1 MNTLFQ
7 HTSVLLKEAIQ
18 GLNIRPDG
26 IYIDGTFGRG
36 GHSRVILEGL
46 SQEGRL
52 LVVDKDEAAIEYAQQ
67 QFGQDPRVII
77 RHGSF
82 QEIGGYAEQ
91 LGWTRKVDGVLL
103 DLGVSSPQLDD
114 PDRGFSFS
122 QDGPL
127 DMRMNNANGLT
138 LADWLQKVS
147 MEDLALVLRN
157 YGEER
162 YAKRIARAVVEKSKE
177 QAIEGTLQLAKII
190 SEAHPRWEK
199 HKHPA
204 TRSFQAMRIFL
215 NRELEDLQEGLE
227 YIAQILAEHGRLVAI
242 SFHSLEDRIV
252 KRFIQ
257 YQIKGDEIPRGLP
270 IMDTWEPRFKK
281 VGKAVKASKEEVDGN
296 PRARSAIMRIAENLV
311 V

>member
-7 HTSVLLKEAIQ
+7 HTSVLLNEAVSS
-18 GLNIRPDG
+18 LNVRPDG

-36 GHSRVILEGL
+36 GHSRAILESL
-46 SQEGRL
+46 SDEGRL
-52 LVVDKDEAAIEYAQQ
+52 LVVDKDEMAIEFARKEY
-67 QFGQDPRVII
+67 GQDPRVVI

-82 QEIGGYAEQ
+82 QQIGGYAQE
-91 LGWTRKVDGVLL
+91 LGWNRKVDGVLL

-114 PDRGFSFS
+114 PERGFSFS

-127 DMRMNNANGLT
+127 DMRMDNASGIT
-138 LADWLQKVS
+138 LQEWLGSVSAD
-147 MEDLALVLRN
+147 DLALVLRN

-162 YAKRIARAVVEKSKE
+162 YSKRIARAVVEKSKE
-177 QAIEGTLQLAKII
+177 KPIEGTLQLAKII

-215 NRELEDLQEGLE
+215 NRELDDLEEGLGH
-227 YIAQILAEHGRLVAI
+227 IAEVLAENGRLVAI

-270 IMDTWEPRFKK
+270 IIDTWEPKFKK
-281 VGKAVKASKEEVDGN
+281 IGKPIKASKEEVDNN
-296 PRARSAIMRIAENLV
+296 PRARSAIMRVAENLV

>member
-7 HTSVLLKEAIQ
+7 HTSVLLNEAVSS
-18 GLNIRPDG
+18 LNVRPDG

-36 GHSRVILEGL
+36 GHSRAILESL
-46 SQEGRL
+46 SDEGRL
-52 LVVDKDEAAIEYAQQ
+52 LVVDKDEMAIEFARKEY
-67 QFGQDPRVII
+67 GQDPRVVI

-82 QEIGGYAEQ
+82 QQIGGYAQE
-91 LGWTRKVDGVLL
+91 LGWTRKVNGVLL

-114 PDRGFSFS
+114 PERGFSFS

-127 DMRMNNANGLT
+127 DMRMDNASGIT
-138 LADWLQKVS
+138 LQEWLGSVSAD
-147 MEDLALVLRN
+147 DLALVLRN

-162 YAKRIARAVVEKSKE
+162 YSKRIARAVVEKSKE
-177 QAIEGTLQLAKII
+177 KPIEGTLQLAKII

-215 NRELEDLQEGLE
+215 NRELDDLEEGLGH
-227 YIAQILAEHGRLVAI
+227 IAEVLAENGRLVAI

-270 IMDTWEPRFKK
+270 IIDTWEPKFKK
-281 VGKAVKASKEEVDGN
+281 IGKPIKASKEEVDNN
-296 PRARSAIMRIAENLV
+296 PRARSAIMRVAENLV

>member
-7 HTSVLLKEAIQ
+7 HTSVLLNEAVSS
-18 GLNIRPDG
+18 LNVRPDG

-36 GHSRVILEGL
+36 GHSRAILESL
-46 SQEGRL
+46 SDEGRL
-52 LVVDKDEAAIEYAQQ
+52 LVVDKDEMAIEFARKEY
-67 QFGQDPRVII
+67 GQDPRVVI

-82 QEIGGYAEQ
+82 QQIGGYAQE
-91 LGWTRKVDGVLL
+91 LGWTRKVNGVLL

-114 PDRGFSFS
+114 PERGFSFS

-127 DMRMNNANGLT
+127 DMRMDNASGIT
-138 LADWLQKVS
+138 LQEWLGSVSAD
-147 MEDLALVLRN
+147 DLALVLRN

-162 YAKRIARAVVEKSKE
+162 YSKRIARAVVEKSKE
-177 QAIEGTLQLAKII
+177 KPIEGTLQLAKII

-215 NRELEDLQEGLE
+215 NRELDDLEEGLE
-227 YIAQILAEHGRLVAI
+227 HIAEVLAENGRLVAI

-270 IMDTWEPRFKK
+270 IIDTWEPKFKK
-281 VGKAVKASKEEVDGN
+281 IGKPIKASKEEVDNN
-296 PRARSAIMRIAENLV
+296 PRARSAIMRVAENLV

>member
-7 HTSVLLKEAIQ
+7 HTSVLLNEAVSS
-18 GLNIRPDG
+18 LNVRPDG

-36 GHSRVILEGL
+36 GHSRAILESL
-46 SQEGRL
+46 SDEGRL
-52 LVVDKDEAAIEYAQQ
+52 LVVDKDEMAIEFARKEY
-67 QFGQDPRVII
+67 GQDPRVVI

-82 QEIGGYAEQ
+82 QQIGGYAQE
-91 LGWTRKVDGVLL
+91 LGWNRKVDGVLL

-114 PDRGFSFS
+114 PERGFSFS

-127 DMRMNNANGLT
+127 DMRMDNASGIT
-138 LADWLQKVS
+138 LQEWLGSVSAD
-147 MEDLALVLRN
+147 DLALVLRN

-162 YAKRIARAVVEKSKE
+162 YSKRIARAVVEKSKE
-177 QAIEGTLQLAKII
+177 KPIEGTLQLAKII

-215 NRELEDLQEGLE
+215 NRELDDLEEGLE
-227 YIAQILAEHGRLVAI
+227 HIAEVLAENGRLVAI

-270 IMDTWEPRFKK
+270 IIDTWEPKFKK
-281 VGKAVKASKEEVDGN
+281 IGKPIKASKEEIDNN
-296 PRARSAIMRIAENLV
+296 PRARSAIMRVAENLV

>member
-7 HTSVLLKEAIQ
+7 HTSVLLNEAVSA
-18 GLNIRPDG
+18 LNVRPNG
-26 IYIDGTFGRG
+26 IYVDGTFGRG
-36 GHSRVILEGL
+36 GHSRAILESL
-46 SQEGRL
+46 SDEGRL
-52 LVVDKDEAAIEYAQQ
+52 LVVDKDEAAIEFANQQ
-67 QFGQDPRVII
+67 YGQDPRVVI

-82 QEIGGYAEQ
+82 QEIGGYADE
-91 LGWTRKVDGVLL
+91 LGWNRKVDGVLL

-114 PDRGFSFS
+114 PERGFSFS
-122 QDGPL
+122 QNGPL
-127 DMRMNNANGLT
+127 DMRMDNASGIT
-138 LADWLQKVS
+138 LQEWLGRVSAD
-147 MEDLALVLRN
+147 DLALVLRN

-162 YAKRIARAVVEKSKE
+162 YSKRIARAIVEKSKE
-177 QAIEGTLQLAKII
+177 KPIEGTLQLAKII

-204 TRSFQAMRIFL
+204 TRSFQAMRIYL
-215 NRELEDLQEGLE
+215 NRELDDLKEGLE
-227 YIAQILAEHGRLVAI
+227 HIAEILTQNGRLVAI

-270 IMDTWEPRFKK
+270 IIDTWEPKFKK
-281 VGKAVKASKEEVDGN
+281 IGKPIKASKEEVDSN
-296 PRARSAIMRIAENLV
+296 PRARSAIMRVAENLV

>member
-7 HTSVLLKEAIQ
+7 HTSVLLNEAVSA
-18 GLNIRPDG
+18 LNLRADG

-36 GHSRVILEGL
+36 GHSRAILDVL

-52 LVVDKDEAAIEYAQQ
+52 LVVDKDEQAIEFANQ
-67 QFGQDPRVII
+67 QFGRDPRVEI

-82 QEIGGYAEQ
+82 KDIGGYVEA
-91 LGWTRKVDGVLL
+91 LGWSRKVDGVLL

-127 DMRMNNANGLT
+127 DMRMNSTSGLT
-138 LADWLQKVS
+138 LGDWLGSVS
-147 MEDLALVLRN
+147 VDELALVLRN

-162 YAKRIARAVVEKSKE
+162 YAKRIARAIVEQSE
-177 QAIEGTLQLAKII
+177 NEPIEGTLQLAKII

-227 YIAQILAEHGRLVAI
+227 FIAQVLMKNGRLVVI

-257 YQIKGDEIPRGLP
+257 HQIKGDEIPRGLP
-270 IMDTWEPRFKK
+270 IIDTWEPKFKK
-281 VGKAVKASKEEVDGN
+281 IGKAIKASKEEVESN
-296 PRARSAIMRIAENLV
+296 PRARSAIMRVAENLV
-311 V
+311 D

>member
-7 HTSVLLKEAIQ
+7 HTSVLLNEAVSS
-18 GLNIRPDG
+18 LNVRPNG

-36 GHSRVILEGL
+36 GHSRAILESL
-46 SQEGRL
+46 SDEGRL
-52 LVVDKDEAAIEYAQQ
+52 LVVDKDEMAIEFARKEY
-67 QFGQDPRVII
+67 GQDPRVVI

-82 QEIGGYAEQ
+82 QQIGGYAQE
-91 LGWTRKVDGVLL
+91 LGWNRKVDGVLL

-114 PDRGFSFS
+114 PERGFSFS

-127 DMRMNNANGLT
+127 DMRMDNASGIT
-138 LADWLQKVS
+138 LQEWLGSVSAD
-147 MEDLALVLRN
+147 DLALVLRN

-162 YAKRIARAVVEKSKE
+162 YSKRIARAVVEKSKE
-177 QAIEGTLQLAKII
+177 KPIEGTLQLAKII

-215 NRELEDLQEGLE
+215 NRELDDLEEGLGH
-227 YIAQILAEHGRLVAI
+227 IAEVLAENGRLVAI

-270 IMDTWEPRFKK
+270 IIDTWEPKFKK
-281 VGKAVKASKEEVDGN
+281 IGKPIKASKEEVDNN
-296 PRARSAIMRIAENLV
+296 PRARSAIMRVAENLV